1 MRVAVVGHVEWVT
14 FARVDHM
21 PHSGEIVHA
30 DDVYEAPAGG
40 GPVAA
45 VQLLKLA
52 GNCTFFTALGDD
64 GSGHLARRVLEEMG
78 VRVEATFRPEPQR
91 TAFTHVDAKG
101 ERTITVMG
109 SRLGPQA
116 SDQLPWD
123 ELAGTDAV
131 YFCAGDDDALRAAR
145 RARVLIATTREAE
158 RLARVGV
165 RLDAVVGSGRDPAE
179 RYAPIDPAPDVI
191 VETMGAEGGRYR
203 TAEGTSGT
211 FAPAPLPGPLV
222 CSYGAGDS
230 FAAGLTY
237 GLGDG
242 RPVEGAL
249 GLAAR
254 CGAAS
259 LTGRGPFEGQLRQ
272 ADR

>member
-91 TAFTHVDAKG
+91 TAFTHVDTKG

-131 YFCAGDDDALRAAR
+131 YFCAGDDDALRAAAAHACSSRPRAKRSASRESVCGSTRSWGADAIRPSATLPSIR
-145 RARVLIATTREAE
+145 R
-158 RLARVGV
+158 
-165 RLDAVVGSGRDPAE
+165 
-179 RYAPIDPAPDVI
+179 
-191 VETMGAEGGRYR
+191 R
-203 TAEGTSGT
+203 T
-211 FAPAPLPGPLV
+211 
-222 CSYGAGDS
+222 
-230 FAAGLTY
+230 
-237 GLGDG
+237 
-242 RPVEGAL
+242 
-249 GLAAR
+249 
-254 CGAAS
+254 
-259 LTGRGPFEGQLRQ
+259 
-272 ADR
+272 